1 MGRRRKYATAADR
14 QRAYRERKQHPQP
27 AAPASPSP
35 RRRTLSRPQR
45 LAQVIEE
52 LLDLAAEYQ
61 DWRDRMPENLSSSA
75 LAEQLDLAIDQ
86 LESLAADVEAVDLPR
101 GFGRA
106 GG

>member
-27 AAPASPSP
+27 AVPASPSP
-35 RRRTLSRPQR
+35 RRRTLSRPRR
-45 LAQVIEE
+45 LALVIEE

-75 LAEQLDLAIDQ
+75 LAEQLELAIDQ
-86 LESLAADVEAVDLPR
+86 LESLAADAEAVDLPR
-101 GFGRA
+101 GFGRS